1 MINNKQH
8 NINKNGHRIFFIL
21 ILCLF
26 GFCLVQAMQA
36 PRKKHKKRPKGERVY
51 LLHADELRYDMFG
64 RNPDAQI
71 VKGKVSFMHQG
82 GHLTCDSA
90 YFYQGTNSVK
100 AFGHVHYRQGDTLSL
115 TCERAEYDGMMQMM
129 HARRNVVLH
138 HRRQTLKTDSLD
150 FDRLYNMANFFDGG
164 TLIDGKDRLV
174 SDWGEY
180 HTETREA
187 KFVFNV
193 KLRSGKDVVTTDT
206 LYYDVPTSTA
216 HMVGPSKIVSGSSV
230 VHTAD
235 GYYDTK
241 TDKAKLFGRSTLVDK
256 DKSITGDSLYYVKN
270 GESTG
275 YGNVVYVDKKNK
287 NSLTCNYLR
296 YNEKTGMG
304 FATKRPVAIDYS
316 QKDTLWMHSDTMR
329 IYTFNIN
336 TDSVYRKVHAYPHV
350 RAFRNDMQAI
360 CDSLVFNSKDSCMTM
375 YKDPVIWNANRQM
388 LGEEIRAYMADST
401 IRFAHVIGQ
410 ALSIEQMPDSV
421 HYNQITSSEMK
432 SYFEKG
438 EMKMTEAIG
447 NVQTVYYM
455 TNDKDSS
462 LVGLNYLETDT
473 MRMYLGAARKLDK
486 IWTNKFTSTM
496 YPITQVPPAK
506 YKLPNFAWF
515 EDLRPKDKNDIFVWR
530 GKSSGTELKSIKRHE
545 APLQSLKKESLKK
558 DKEKDEAETASGK
571 TDKEASKTAPKK
583 TDKEASKT
591 APKKTV
597 RAASRKISKV
607 APKVTKKNKRK

>member
-36 PRKKHKKRPKGERVY
+36 PRKKHKKRPEGERVY

-515 EDLRPKDKNDIFVWR
+515 EDLRPTDKNDIFVWR
-530 GKSSGTELKSIKRHE
+530 GKSSGTELKSFKRHE
-545 APLQSLKKESLKK
+545 APLQSLKKEPLKE
-558 DKEKDEAETASGK
+558 DKEKAEAETASGK
-571 TDKEASKTAPKK
+571 TNKEASKS
-583 TDKEASKT
+583 ASKT

-597 RAASRKISKV
+597 RAASRKTSKV

>member
-473 MRMYLGAARKLDK
+473 MRMYLGEARKLDK
-486 IWTNKFTSTM
+486 IWTNKFTSTR

-530 GKSSGTELKSIKRHE
+530 SKSSGTELKSIKRHE

-558 DKEKDEAETASGK
+558 DKEKAEAETASG
-571 TDKEASKTAPKK
+571 K

>member
-36 PRKKHKKRPKGERVY
+36 PRKKHKKRPEGERVY

-329 IYTFNIN
+329 IYTYHIN

-515 EDLRPKDKNDIFVWR
+515 EDLRPMDKNDIFVWR
-530 GKSSGTELKSIKRHE
+530 GKSSGTELKSFKRHE
-545 APLQSLKKESLKK
+545 APLQSLKKEPLKE
-558 DKEKDEAETASGK
+558 DEEKAEAETASGK
-571 TDKEASKTAPKK
+571 TDKEASKS
-583 TDKEASKT
+583 ASKT
-591 APKKTV
+591 APKKAV
-597 RAASRKISKV
+597 RAAS
-607 APKVTKKNKRK
+607 

>member
-36 PRKKHKKRPKGERVY
+36 PRKKHKKRPEGERVY

-64 RNPDAQI
+64 RTPDAQI

-206 LYYDVPTSTA
+206 LFYDVPTSTA

-235 GYYDTK
+235 GYYDTR

-329 IYTFNIN
+329 IYTYHIN

-438 EMKMTEAIG
+438 EMKMTEAID

-515 EDLRPKDKNDIFVWR
+515 EDLRPTDKNNIFVWR
-530 GKSSGTELKSIKRHE
+530 GKSSGTELKSFKRHE
-545 APLQSLKKESLKK
+545 APLQSLKKEPLKE
-558 DKEKDEAETASGK
+558 DKEKAEAETASGK
-571 TDKEASKTAPKK
+571 TDKEASKS
-583 TDKEASKT
+583 ASKT

>member
-241 TDKAKLFGRSTLVDK
+241 IDKAKLFGRSTLVDK

-275 YGNVVYVDKKNK
+275 YGNVVYVDKNNK

-558 DKEKDEAETASGK
+558 DKEKAEAETASG
-571 TDKEASKTAPKK
+571 K

>member
-90 YFYQGTNSVK
+90 YFHQGTNSVK

-530 GKSSGTELKSIKRHE
+530 GNSSGTELKSIKRHE

-558 DKEKDEAETASGK
+558 DKEKAEAETASG
-571 TDKEASKTAPKK
+571 K

>member
-8 NINKNGHRIFFIL
+8 NINENGHRIFFIL

-36 PRKKHKKRPKGERVY
+36 PRKKHKKRPEGERVY

-64 RNPDAQI
+64 RTPDAQI

-206 LYYDVPTSTA
+206 LFYDVPTSTA

-235 GYYDTK
+235 GYYDTR

-329 IYTFNIN
+329 IYTYHIN

-515 EDLRPKDKNDIFVWR
+515 EDLRPTDKNNIFVWR
-530 GKSSGTELKSIKRHE
+530 GKSSGTELKSFKRHE
-545 APLQSLKKESLKK
+545 APLQSLKKEPLKE
-558 DKEKDEAETASGK
+558 DKEKAEAETASGK
-571 TDKEASKTAPKK
+571 TDKEASKS
-583 TDKEASKT
+583 ASKT

>member
-36 PRKKHKKRPKGERVY
+36 PRKKHKKRPEGERVY

-515 EDLRPKDKNDIFVWR
+515 EDLRPTDKNDIFVWR

-545 APLQSLKKESLKK
+545 APLQSLKKEPLKE
-558 DKEKDEAETASGK
+558 DKEKAEAETASGK
-571 TDKEASKTAPKK
+571 TDKEASKSASNTAPKK
-583 TDKEASKT
+583 A
-591 APKKTV
+591 V
-597 RAASRKISKV
+597 RAASRKTSKV

>member
-36 PRKKHKKRPKGERVY
+36 PKKKNKKRPEGERVY

-256 DKSITGDSLYYVKN
+256 DKSITGDSLYYVKD

-375 YKDPVIWNANRQM
+375 YKDPIIWNANRQM

-515 EDLRPKDKNDIFVWR
+515 EDLRPTDKNDIFVWR
-530 GKSSGTELKSIKRHE
+530 GKSRGTELKSIKRHE
-545 APLQSLKKESLKK
+545 APLQSLKKEPLKE
-558 DKEKDEAETASGK
+558 DREKAEAETASGK
-571 TDKEASKTAPKK
+571 TDKEASKSAV
-583 TDKEASKT
+583 KT
-591 APKKTV
+591 APKKAV
-597 RAASRKISKV
+597 RAASRKNSKV

>member
-1 MINNKQH
+1 MISNKDY
-8 NINKNGHRIFFIL
+8 NYKNGHRIFFIG

-36 PRKKHKKRPKGERVY
+36 PRKHTKKRPQGERVY

-64 RNPDAQI
+64 KNPDAQI
-71 VKGKVSFMHQG
+71 VKGKVSFLHQG
-82 GHLTCDSA
+82 GRLTCDSA
-90 YFYQGTNSVK
+90 YFYQGSNSVK

-115 TCERAEYDGMMQMM
+115 TCERAEYDGQMQMM
-129 HARRNVVLH
+129 RARKNVVLH
-138 HRRQTLKTDSLD
+138 HRRQTLLTDSLD

-174 SDWGEY
+174 ADWGEY

-187 KFVFNV
+187 KFVYNV

-206 LYYDVPTSTA
+206 LYYDVRKSKA
-216 HMVGPSKIVSGSSV
+216 HMVGPSKIVSGTSV
-230 VHTAD
+230 VKTEN

-241 TDKAKLFGRSTLVDK
+241 TDRAQLYGRSTLTDK
-256 DKSITGDSLYYVKN
+256 DKTITGDSLYYVKD

-296 YNEKTGMG
+296 YNEKTGKG
-304 FATKRPVAIDYS
+304 FATRNPVAIDYS
-316 QKDTLWMHSDTMR
+316 QKDTLWVHSDTMR

-336 TDSVYRKVHAYPHV
+336 TDSVYRKVHAYHKV
-350 RAFRNDMQAI
+350 RAYRVDVQAV

-375 YKDPVIWNANRQM
+375 YKDPITWNGNRQL
-388 LGEEIRAYMADST
+388 LGEQIKAYMNDST

-410 ALSIEQMPDSV
+410 ALSVEQLPDSV
-421 HYNQITSSEMK
+421 HYNQVASQEMK
-432 SYFEKG
+432 AYFEQG
-438 EMKMTEAIG
+438 EIKKSEAIG
-447 NVQTVYYM
+447 NVQTVYYV

-473 MRMYLGAARKLDK
+473 MRMFVGAQRKLDK

-496 YPITQVPPAK
+496 YPLTQTPPSK
-506 YKLPNFAWF
+506 YKLPSFAWF
-515 EDLRPKDKNDIFVWR
+515 DDIRPKDKNDIFVWKAKA
-530 GKSSGTELKSIKRHE
+530 KSSELKAIKRHQ
-545 APLQSLKKESLKK
+545 APLQ
-558 DKEKDEAETASGK
+558 T
-571 TDKEASKTAPKK
+571 
-583 TDKEASKT
+583 
-591 APKKTV
+591 
-597 RAASRKISKV
+597 ISK
-607 APKVTKKNKRK
+607 

>member
-36 PRKKHKKRPKGERVY
+36 PRKKHKKRPEGERVY

-515 EDLRPKDKNDIFVWR
+515 EDLRPTDKNDIFVWR
-530 GKSSGTELKSIKRHE
+530 GKSSGMELKSFKRHE
-545 APLQSLKKESLKK
+545 APLQSLKKEPLKE
-558 DKEKDEAETASGK
+558 DEEKAEAETASGN
-571 TDKEASKTAPKK
+571 TDKEASKSASKTAPKK
-583 TDKEASKT
+583 A
-591 APKKTV
+591 V
-597 RAASRKISKV
+597 RAASRKTSKV

>member
-36 PRKKHKKRPKGERVY
+36 PRKKHKKRPEGERVY

-256 DKSITGDSLYYVKN
+256 GKSITGDSLYYVKN

-545 APLQSLKKESLKK
+545 APLQSLKKEPLKE
-558 DKEKDEAETASGK
+558 DKEKAEAETASGK
-571 TDKEASKTAPKK
+571 TDKEASKS
-583 TDKEASKT
+583 ASKT

-597 RAASRKISKV
+597 RAASGKNSKV

>member
-26 GFCLVQAMQA
+26 GFCLVLAMQA
-36 PRKKHKKRPKGERVY
+36 PRKKHKKRPEGERVY

-164 TLIDGKDRLV
+164 SLIDGKDRLV

-235 GYYDTK
+235 GYYDTR

-515 EDLRPKDKNDIFVWR
+515 EDLRPTDKNDIFVWR

-545 APLQSLKKESLKK
+545 APLQSLKKEPLKE
-558 DKEKDEAETASGK
+558 DKEKAEAETASGK
-571 TDKEASKTAPKK
+571 TDKEASKS
-583 TDKEASKT
+583 ASKT

-597 RAASRKISKV
+597 RAASRKTSKV

>member
-36 PRKKHKKRPKGERVY
+36 PKKKNKKRPEGERVY

-329 IYTFNIN
+329 IYTYHIN

-545 APLQSLKKESLKK
+545 APLQSLKKEPLKE
-558 DKEKDEAETASGK
+558 DKEKAEAETASGK
-571 TDKEASKTAPKK
+571 TDKEASKS
-583 TDKEASKT
+583 ASKT
-591 APKKTV
+591 APKKAV
-597 RAASRKISKV
+597 RAASRKTSKV

>member
-36 PRKKHKKRPKGERVY
+36 PRKKHKKRPEGERVY

-515 EDLRPKDKNDIFVWR
+515 EDLRPTDKNDIFVWR
-530 GKSSGTELKSIKRHE
+530 GKSSGTELKSFKRHE
-545 APLQSLKKESLKK
+545 APLQSLKKESLKE
-558 DKEKDEAETASGK
+558 DKEKAEAETASGK
-571 TDKEASKTAPKK
+571 TDKEASKS
-583 TDKEASKT
+583 ASKT

-597 RAASRKISKV
+597 RAASRKTSKV

>member
-36 PRKKHKKRPKGERVY
+36 PRKKHKKRPEGERVY

-216 HMVGPSKIVSGSSV
+216 HMVGPSKIISGSSV
-230 VHTAD
+230 VNTAD

-256 DKSITGDSLYYVKN
+256 DKSITGDSLYYVKD

-515 EDLRPKDKNDIFVWR
+515 EDLRPTDKNDIFVWR

-545 APLQSLKKESLKK
+545 APLQSLKKEPLKE
-558 DKEKDEAETASGK
+558 DKEKAEADSG
-571 TDKEASKTAPKK
+571 K

-597 RAASRKISKV
+597 RAASRKTSKV

>member
-36 PRKKHKKRPKGERVY
+36 PRKKHKKRPEGERVY

-515 EDLRPKDKNDIFVWR
+515 EDLRPTDKNDIFVWR

-545 APLQSLKKESLKK
+545 APLQSLKKESLKE
-558 DKEKDEAETASGK
+558 DKGKAEAETASGK
-571 TDKEASKTAPKK
+571 TDKEASKS
-583 TDKEASKT
+583 ASKT
-591 APKKTV
+591 APKKAV
-597 RAASRKISKV
+597 RAASRKTSKV

>member
-1 MINNKQH
+1 MINNKQY

-36 PRKKHKKRPKGERVY
+36 PRKKHKKRPEGERVY

-515 EDLRPKDKNDIFVWR
+515 EDLRPTDKNDIFVWR

-545 APLQSLKKESLKK
+545 APLQSLKKESLKE
-558 DKEKDEAETASGK
+558 DKEKAEAETASGK
-571 TDKEASKTAPKK
+571 TDKEAAKTAPKK
-583 TDKEASKT
+583 A
-591 APKKTV
+591 V
-597 RAASRKISKV
+597 RAASRKNSKV

>member
-36 PRKKHKKRPKGERVY
+36 PRKKHKKRPEGERVY

-256 DKSITGDSLYYVKN
+256 DKSITGDSLYYVKD

-375 YKDPVIWNANRQM
+375 YKDPIIWNANRQM

-401 IRFAHVIGQ
+401 IRFAHVVGQ

-515 EDLRPKDKNDIFVWR
+515 EDLRPTDKNDIFVWR

-545 APLQSLKKESLKK
+545 APLQSLKKEPLKE
-558 DKEKDEAETASGK
+558 DKEKAEAETASGK
-571 TDKEASKTAPKK
+571 TDKEASKS
-583 TDKEASKT
+583 ASKKAVQT
-591 APKKTV
+591 
-597 RAASRKISKV
+597 ASRKTSKV

>member
-296 YNEKTGMG
+296 YNEKTGRG

-515 EDLRPKDKNDIFVWR
+515 EDLRPTDKNDIFVWR

-545 APLQSLKKESLKK
+545 APLQSLKKESLKE
-558 DKEKDEAETASGK
+558 DKGKAEAETDSGK
-571 TDKEASKTAPKK
+571 TDKKASKST
-583 TDKEASKT
+583 SKT

-597 RAASRKISKV
+597 RAASRRTSKV

>member
-36 PRKKHKKRPKGERVY
+36 PRKKHKKRPEGERVY

-473 MRMYLGAARKLDK
+473 MRMYLGASRKLDK

-515 EDLRPKDKNDIFVWR
+515 EDLRPTDKNDIFVWR

-545 APLQSLKKESLKK
+545 APLQSLKKEPLKE
-558 DKEKDEAETASGK
+558 DKEKAEAETASGK
-571 TDKEASKTAPKK
+571 TDKEVAKSASKTAPKK
-583 TDKEASKT
+583 A
-591 APKKTV
+591 V
-597 RAASRKISKV
+597 RAASRKNSKV
-607 APKVTKKNKRK
+607 APKVTKKNKRKLKKNDDE

>member
-36 PRKKHKKRPKGERVY
+36 PRKKHKKRPEGERVY

-473 MRMYLGAARKLDK
+473 MRMYLGVARKLDK

-515 EDLRPKDKNDIFVWR
+515 EDLRPTDKNDIFVWR

-545 APLQSLKKESLKK
+545 APLQSLKKEPLKE
-558 DKEKDEAETASGK
+558 DKEKAEAETASGK
-571 TDKEASKTAPKK
+571 TDKEASKS
-583 TDKEASKT
+583 ASKT

-597 RAASRKISKV
+597 RAASRKTSKV

>member
-36 PRKKHKKRPKGERVY
+36 PRKKHKKRPEGERVY

-230 VHTAD
+230 VNTAD

-256 DKSITGDSLYYVKN
+256 DKSITGDSLYYVKD

-329 IYTFNIN
+329 IYTYHIN

-410 ALSIEQMPDSV
+410 ALSVEQMPDSV

-515 EDLRPKDKNDIFVWR
+515 EDLRPTDKNDIFVWR

-545 APLQSLKKESLKK
+545 APLQSLKKEPLKE
-558 DKEKDEAETASGK
+558 DEEKAEAASGK
-571 TDKEASKTAPKK
+571 TDKEASKS
-583 TDKEASKT
+583 ASKT
-591 APKKTV
+591 APKKAV
-597 RAASRKISKV
+597 RAASRKTSKV
-607 APKVTKKNKRK
+607 APRVTKKNKRK

>member
-36 PRKKHKKRPKGERVY
+36 PRKKHKKRPEGERVY

-375 YKDPVIWNANRQM
+375 YKDPIIWNANRQM

-515 EDLRPKDKNDIFVWR
+515 EDLRPTDKNDIFVWR

-545 APLQSLKKESLKK
+545 APLQSLKKEPLKE
-558 DKEKDEAETASGK
+558 DKEKAEAETASGK
-571 TDKEASKTAPKK
+571 TDKEASKS
-583 TDKEASKT
+583 ASKT

-597 RAASRKISKV
+597 RAASRKTSKV

>member
-1 MINNKQH
+1 MISNKDY
-8 NINKNGHRIFFIL
+8 NYKNGHRIFFIG

-36 PRKKHKKRPKGERVY
+36 PRKHTKKRPQGERVY

-64 RNPDAQI
+64 KNPDAQI
-71 VKGKVSFMHQG
+71 VKGKVSFLHQG
-82 GHLTCDSA
+82 GRLTCDSA
-90 YFYQGTNSVK
+90 YFYQGSNSVK

-115 TCERAEYDGMMQMM
+115 TCERAEYDGQMQMM
-129 HARRNVVLH
+129 RARKNVVLH
-138 HRRQTLKTDSLD
+138 HRRQTLLTDSLD

-174 SDWGEY
+174 ADWGEY

-187 KFVFNV
+187 KFVYNV

-206 LYYDVPTSTA
+206 LYYDVRKSKA
-216 HMVGPSKIVSGSSV
+216 HMVGPSKIVSGASV
-230 VHTAD
+230 VKTEN

-241 TDKAKLFGRSTLVDK
+241 TDRAQLYGRSTLTDK
-256 DKSITGDSLYYVKN
+256 DKTITGDSLYYVKD

-296 YNEKTGMG
+296 YNEKTGKG
-304 FATKRPVAIDYS
+304 FATRNPVAIDYS
-316 QKDTLWMHSDTMR
+316 QKDTLWVHSDTMR

-336 TDSVYRKVHAYPHV
+336 TDSVYRKVHAYHKV
-350 RAFRNDMQAI
+350 RAYRVDVQAV

-375 YKDPVIWNANRQM
+375 YKDPITWNGNRQL
-388 LGEEIRAYMADST
+388 LGEQIKAYMNDST

-410 ALSIEQMPDSV
+410 ALSVEQLPDSV
-421 HYNQITSSEMK
+421 HYNQVASQEMK
-432 SYFEKG
+432 AYFEQG
-438 EMKMTEAIG
+438 EIKKSEAIG
-447 NVQTVYYM
+447 NVQTVYYV

-473 MRMYLGAARKLDK
+473 MRMFVGAQRKLDK

-496 YPITQVPPAK
+496 YPLTQTPPSK
-506 YKLPNFAWF
+506 YKLPSFAWF
-515 EDLRPKDKNDIFVWR
+515 DDIRPKDKNDIFVWKAKAK
-530 GKSSGTELKSIKRHE
+530 GSELKAIKRHQ
-545 APLQSLKKESLKK
+545 APLQ
-558 DKEKDEAETASGK
+558 T
-571 TDKEASKTAPKK
+571 
-583 TDKEASKT
+583 
-591 APKKTV
+591 
-597 RAASRKISKV
+597 ISK
-607 APKVTKKNKRK
+607 

>member
-241 TDKAKLFGRSTLVDK
+241 TDKAKLFGRSILVDK

-515 EDLRPKDKNDIFVWR
+515 EDLRPTDKNDIFVWR

-545 APLQSLKKESLKK
+545 APLQSLKKESLKEN
-558 DKEKDEAETASGK
+558 KEKAEAETASGK
-571 TDKEASKTAPKK
+571 TDKEASKSAV
-583 TDKEASKT
+583 KT
-591 APKKTV
+591 AHNKAV
-597 RAASRKISKV
+597 RAASRKTTTV
-607 APKVTKKNKRK
+607 AQKFTNKKKLK